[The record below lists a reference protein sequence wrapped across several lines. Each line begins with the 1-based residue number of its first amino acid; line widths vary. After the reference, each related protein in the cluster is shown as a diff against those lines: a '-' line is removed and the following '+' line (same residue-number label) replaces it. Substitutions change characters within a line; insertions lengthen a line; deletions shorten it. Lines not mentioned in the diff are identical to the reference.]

1 MCDKCELDLL
11 MYGEPVR
18 CAPPV
23 FEKGRFEARPVD
35 REDGAGKTNAG
46 KTSAG
51 KTNAGLRKDDRTAR
65 RDEE

>member
-18 CAPPV
+18 CAPLV
-23 FEKGRFEARPVD
+23 FEKGRFAARPVD
-35 REDGAGKTNAG
+35 KEDGAGKTNAG
-46 KTSAG
+46 KTNTV
-51 KTNAGLRKDDRTAR
+51 KTNAALRKDVRTAR

>member
-23 FEKGRFEARPVD
+23 FEKGRFAARPVD
-35 REDGAGKTNAG
+35 KEDDAGKTNAV
-46 KTSAG
+46 

>member
-23 FEKGRFEARPVD
+23 FEKGRFAARPVD
-35 REDGAGKTNAG
+35 KEDDAGKTNAG
-46 KTSAG
+46 KT
-51 KTNAGLRKDDRTAR
+51 NAALRKDDRTAR

>member
-23 FEKGRFEARPVD
+23 FEKGRFAASPVD
-35 REDGAGKTNAG
+35 KEDGAGKTN
-46 KTSAG
+46 AG